1 VQEALHNAVKHAPE
15 AAIRVRLGPA
25 ADDATTLAVEVADD
39 GPGFDP
45 AAVGTGLGLVSMRER
60 SERLGGQLSIVSA
73 PGSGTVV
80 RAVVPRV
87 LGARG

>member
-1 VQEALHNAVKHAPE
+1 VKHVPE

-25 ADDATTLAVEVADD
+25 ADNPTTLLVEVADD

-45 AAVGTGLGLVSMRER
+45 AGPATGLGLVSMRER
-60 SERLGGQLSIVSA
+60 AEHLGGQLSIESA

-80 RAVVPRV
+80 RAVIPRV
-87 LGARG
+87 LGACG